1 MQTRKQVN
9 KNSNSVDNYTIKN
22 KNGEEETLLFTI
34 LDRVSTN
41 ERNNRACN
49 WTSSS
54 CTQTS
59 YNVWH
64 NALNYSKTK
73 KWTFWGHRV
82 YPRIQ
87 LTTGQHFIDVTSR

>member
-54 CTQTS
+54 C
-59 YNVWH
+59 
-64 NALNYSKTK
+64 A
-73 KWTFWGHRV
+73 
-82 YPRIQ
+82 
-87 LTTGQHFIDVTSR
+87 